1 MPACTSCGTQL
12 EETARFCVACGA
24 AIGAEAEAD
33 GDDSVGDIADDNVA
47 DGKAPD
53 GKAPDGEVAGAA
65 IGLPPPPPPPP
76 MPEVTAVSPPIAEL
90 TLQVP
95 GFATHSD
102 LAERVS
108 RLPTIHPA
116 ATSTL
121 TAERPEPEPADVL
134 DEPPARRRVPRVVI
148 GVVTAVAVVIAAVV
162 TTLVMGRDD
171 EEPAPS
177 GPREVD
183 LAAEANVVVPAV
195 APDGADNAGNPVT
208 YRAAN
213 LTDGDPT
220 TAWRMPGRA
229 TGEDVV
235 LSWPQARTVTE
246 VGLVNGYAKTDDVGD
261 DDRYRQNRRVLEVTW
276 IFDDGT
282 EITQE
287 LAETPEPQMLSL
299 DAPVSTFAV
308 RIHIER
314 VSRSGGRDFTALGE
328 VSIVGSD

>member
-1 MPACTSCGTQL
+1 MPACTSCGAQL

-24 AIGAEAEAD
+24 AIAAEAD
-33 GDDSVGDIADDNVA
+33 GNGNGAAGSPADGAVADGAVADGDIA
-47 DGKAPD
+47 
-53 GKAPDGEVAGAA
+53 
-65 IGLPPPPPPPP
+65 LPPPPPPPP

-108 RLPTIHPA
+108 RMPTIHPA

-121 TAERPEPEPADVL
+121 TAERPEPEPADVP
-134 DEPPARRRVPRVVI
+134 DEPPTRRVRRVVI
-148 GVVTAVAVVIAAVV
+148 GAVAAAAVVIAAVV
-162 TTLVMGRDD
+162 TTSVVGGD
-171 EEPAPS
+171 EEPAAS
-177 GPREVD
+177 GPREID
-183 LAAEANVVVPAV
+183 LAVDANVVVPAV
-195 APDGADNAGNPVT
+195 APDGADNAGNPVN

-220 TAWRMPGRA
+220 TAWRMPGRG

-235 LSWPQARTVTE
+235 LSWPQAHTVTE

-276 IFDDGT
+276 SFDDGT
-282 EITQE
+282 EVTQE
-287 LAETPEPQMLSL
+287 LAETPEPQMLTL
-299 DAPVSTFAV
+299 DEPVSTFAV
-308 RIHIER
+308 KIHIER

-328 VSIVGSD
+328 VAIIGSD

>member
-1 MPACTSCGTQL
+1 MPACTSCGAQL

-24 AIGAEAEAD
+24 AIAAEAGAAAETEAD
-33 GDDSVGDIADDNVA
+33 GDVAVGNSA
-47 DGKAPD
+47 DGGVAAP
-53 GKAPDGEVAGAA
+53 A

-102 LAERVS
+102 LAERVA
-108 RLPTIHPA
+108 RMPVVHPA
-116 ATSTL
+116 TTSTL
-121 TAERPEPEPADVL
+121 TADRPEPESADML
-134 DEPPARRRVPRVVI
+134 DEPSAPRRARRVVI
-148 GVVTAVAVVIAAVV
+148 GVVTAAAVVIAALV
-162 TTLVMGRDD
+162 TTSVVGGDD
-171 EEPAPS
+171 EEPAAS
-177 GPREVD
+177 EPREID
-183 LAAEANVVVPAV
+183 LAVDANVVVPAV

-220 TAWRMPGRA
+220 TAWRMPGRG
-229 TGEDVV
+229 TGEHVV
-235 LSWPQARTVTE
+235 LSWPQAHTVTE
-246 VGLVNGYAKTDDVGD
+246 VGLVNGYAKTDEVGD

-282 EITQE
+282 EVTQE
-287 LAETPEPQMLSL
+287 FAETPEPQMLTL

-308 RIHIER
+308 KIHIER

-328 VSIVGSD
+328 VAIIGSD